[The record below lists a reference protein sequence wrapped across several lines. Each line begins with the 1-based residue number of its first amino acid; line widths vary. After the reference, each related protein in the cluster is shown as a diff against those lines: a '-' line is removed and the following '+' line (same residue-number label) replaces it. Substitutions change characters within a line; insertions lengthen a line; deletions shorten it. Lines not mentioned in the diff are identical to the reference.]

1 MSSPVSYENHEN
13 ALRNEQSF
21 LGRFLGKLTIGLIWL
36 YQRLISP
43 ILPASCRFY
52 PSCSQ
57 YAKEAVDHHGF
68 MKGSIYTVKRIGKC
82 HPFHPGGLDPVPGKV
97 PAEEQQ

>member
-1 MSSPVSYENHEN
+1 MSLPVSYENHESRI
-13 ALRNEQSF
+13 RNRKSF
-21 LGRFLGKLTIGLIWL
+21 LGLVLAKITLGLIGF

-43 ILPASCRFY
+43 FLPAACRFY

-68 MKGSIYTVKRIGKC
+68 VKGSVFTVKRIGKC